1 LVPPGRSND
10 RPRTPRVRTTAAT
23 PGPPKPN
30 RRMAARR
37 AKLEAGRAATGN
49 RLTGR
54 RAMALLIV
62 LSLGLSAVVLRLT
75 QVQAVSASQYEK
87 LGAGQR
93 IRKIN
98 LAAERGA
105 IFDRNGVDLALSV
118 NQQTVWANPKIVT
131 DPAGYAAK
139 LAPILGMDQK
149 ALADRLGDK
158 DHAFVY
164 LARKVDDSTAEAVKN
179 LNLEGVDF
187 VPESKRFYPSGT
199 LAGPVLGNVGIDNDG
214 LAGLEVQYDK
224 TLAGKPGELVVEQD
238 PQGRRIP
245 QGYSRLEPAQR
256 GSDLILSLD
265 QSLQYELERA
275 LIDAVGAATA
285 KGGLAIVEDT
295 RTGSILAMANVT
307 GDGAGGARPSSPTE
321 HNRAVTDVYEP
332 GSTNKVITMAGA
344 IEDGIVTPE
353 TKFVV
358 PDKLPMANAVFED
371 HEPHPP
377 INWSVTDILVNSS
390 NVGTIMVGQK
400 LGKTRLD
407 HYLRAFGFGSK
418 TNVGF
423 PGEPAG
429 LLLDPDHWYVTS
441 MGTVPIGNGLAV
453 SALQMLQVYVTVA
466 NGGMYKP
473 PRLVE
478 ATINA
483 DGSRQEVP
491 EAEPR
496 RVISAETAGKLS
508 SMLTQVV
515 QNGTGTNAAVPG
527 YLAAGKTGTARK
539 PLEGARGYSGNYVA
553 SFVGFV
559 PSQDPR
565 LAAVVVL
572 DEPTPIYGG
581 QVSAPVFSRI
591 MQYAL
596 RLERIPPPP
605 GSPAPAAAPGA
616 PAHALDEAPVNDDPN
631 VPRASTTTT
640 TAKAATKESKPAPK
654 PSTTTTTT
662 KGSTTTKST
671 TKSSATS
678 TTTTTTS
685 KGSTTRSSTTTT
697 TRSPQSSGST
707 TTTTRPK
714 SKTSASAPPSS
725 TTSTTSG
732 ASGGKRGDTLGPGDG
747 RSDPASSGR
756 SNNR

>member
-1 LVPPGRSND
+1 
-10 RPRTPRVRTTAAT
+10 
-23 PGPPKPN
+23 
-30 RRMAARR
+30 MAARR
-37 AKLEAGRAATGN
+37 AKAEAGRAATGN

-62 LSLGLSAVVLRLT
+62 LSLGLSAVILRLT

-93 IRKIN
+93 IRKIS

-118 NQQTVWANPKIVT
+118 NQQTVWANPKVVT

-149 ALADRLGDK
+149 VLADRLGQRS
-158 DHAFVY
+158 HAFVY
-164 LARKVDDSTAEAVKN
+164 LARKVEDSTAEAVEK
-179 LNLEGVDF
+179 LGLQGVDF

-199 LAGPVLGNVGIDNDG
+199 LAAPLLGGVGIDNDG

-224 TLAGKPGELVVEQD
+224 KLAGKPGELVVEQD

-245 QGYSRLEPAQR
+245 QGYSRLEPAVR
-256 GSDLILSLD
+256 GNDLILSLD

-275 LIDAVGAATA
+275 LVDAVGAATA
-285 KGGLAIVEDT
+285 RGGLAVVADT
-295 RTGSILAMANVT
+295 RTGGILAMANVT

-344 IEDGIVTPE
+344 LEDGLVTPE
-353 TKFVV
+353 TKMTV
-358 PDKLPMANAVFED
+358 PDKLAMANAVFED

-377 INWSVTDILVNSS
+377 IPWSVTDILVNSS

-400 LGKTRLD
+400 LGKNRLD
-407 HYLRAFGFGSK
+407 HYLRAFGFGSR
-418 TNVGF
+418 TGIGF

-453 SALQMLQVYVTVA
+453 SALQMLQVYTTVA
-466 NGGMYKP
+466 NGGLYRP
-473 PRLVE
+473 PRLIE
-478 ATINA
+478 ATIDA
-483 DGSRQEVP
+483 DGERHPVP
-491 EAEPR
+491 LAEPR
-496 RVISAETAGKLS
+496 RVISPETAGKLS
-508 SMLTQVV
+508 TMLTKVV
-515 QNGTGTNAAVPG
+515 QEGTGTNAAVPG

-553 SFVGFV
+553 SFVGYV
-559 PSQDPR
+559 PAQDPR

-581 QVSAPVFSRI
+581 QVSAPVFARI

-596 RLERIPPPP
+596 RLDRIPPPP
-605 GSPAPAAAPGA
+605 GSPPPPVAAGA
-616 PAHALDEAPVNDDPN
+616 PAHALDEEPANDDPN
-631 VPRASTTTT
+631 VAKSTTTTRPKSTTKSSTTTTKPGTKSSTTTTTARGSTTKSSTTTTTKPGTKASTTTT
-640 TAKAATKESKPAPK
+640 T
-654 PSTTTTTT
+654 
-662 KGSTTTKST
+662 
-671 TKSSATS
+671 
-678 TTTTTTS
+678 
-685 KGSTTRSSTTTT
+685 TTRP
-697 TRSPQSSGST
+697 RSAAASGST

-714 SKTSASAPPSS
+714 SS
-725 TTSTTSG
+725 TTTTSPRSTTAASSSGSTTTTTSPGG
-732 ASGGKRGDTLGPGDG
+732 ASGGRRDDTLGPGEG
-747 RSDPASSGR
+747 RSKPPSSGQSTR
-756 SNNR
+756 